1 MNYLT
6 LGFCLSLLGTAL
18 AHAADEAPP
27 AVGGKTYASHLASA
41 ARSGHPEVRAVVV
54 RVGATGASTT
64 PIGVSPRGARP
75 TGVTTHAVLRNVSGD
90 ALGGIDIILAPGAKD
105 RAAIAKAI
113 GDYIAARALSAKNL
127 ADPWPYDPHRSSA
140 TYAQTLVDRT
150 MQAHPELLVFAIH
163 ATPPGEKTNI
173 IIGSN
178 IGRIGKA
185 ADDDDLRVIEK
196 GETNLE
202 VAEGGERF
210 EVELPLNDAKGA
222 RIGALGEVFAYKAG
236 DDKKALEARAIAVR
250 DALARQIPAS
260 AALFRTHG

>member
-1 MNYLT
+1 MKSLT
-6 LGFCLSLLGTAL
+6 LGLWLSLSASAL

-41 ARSGHPEVRAVVV
+41 ARAGHPGVRAIVIHIGGK
-54 RVGATGASTT
+54 GAHAAPTGA
-64 PIGVSPRGARP
+64 
-75 TGVTTHAVLRNVSGD
+75 VTQAVLRNVSGD
-90 ALGGIDIILAPGAKD
+90 TLGTIDITLARDDAKD
-105 RAAIAKAI
+105 RAAIARTV
-113 GDYIAARALSAKNL
+113 GDYIARRTLSAKNL
-127 ADPWPYDPHRSSA
+127 GDPWPYDPRRSSA
-140 TYAQTLVDRT
+140 TQAQALVDQT
-150 MQAHPELLVFAIH
+150 MRAHPELLVFAIH

-185 ADDDDLRVIEK
+185 ADDDDLRVIDK

-210 EVELPLNDAKGA
+210 EVELPLNDARGV

-236 DDKKALEARAIAVR
+236 DDKKALQARAIAIR
-250 DALARQIPAS
+250 DALARQTPSS
-260 AALFRTHG
+260 AALFKTHN